1 MESLEDNLSLD
12 CYTIKQTVAD
22 STAFY
27 DILERPDVEHV
38 RQRCLIGRRRADLF
52 MKYIARFTYGV
63 QAIEEIHET
72 VSRQQ
77 LQIVKLMRWLVN
89 IVF

>member
-1 MESLEDNLSLD
+1 MFNMRGSVAYLAEDAR
-12 CYTIKQTVAD
+12 I
-22 STAFY
+22 F
-27 DILERPDVEHV
+27 
-38 RQRCLIGRRRADLF
+38 F

>member
-1 MESLEDNLSLD
+1 MFNMRGS
-12 CYTIKQTVAD
+12 VA
-22 STAFY
+22 Y
-27 DILERPDVEHV
+27 L
-38 RQRCLIGRRRADLF
+38 ADDARIFF

-77 LQIVKLMRWLVN
+77 LQIVKLMRWLV
-89 IVF
+89 